1 MKFILLYEIEKRN
14 IVVLSRGKKNDKNWS
29 AKTFSNQI
37 TFDLAVNT
45 SISLTH
51 LKSVSKMFNE
61 GKRKKTLS

>member
-1 MKFILLYEIEKRN
+1 MEKRN
-14 IVVLSRGKKNDKNWS
+14 IVVLSRGKKNDKQWS

>member
-1 MKFILLYEIEKRN
+1 MKFILLYKIEKRN

-51 LKSVSKMFNE
+51 LKSLGKMFNE